1 MCPLGLIGLFGYFH
15 NQCLNNCTCI
25 PTFIF
30 ENFASYTV
38 LSWKLSSISTF
49 KILFHCPLISIVAVN
64 KPAVNLFVALLKVI
78 FLSLACY
85 QCIYLLERVSQW
97 VQSLSGVWLW
107 DPHGL
112 EAARLSCPLPTPRA
126 CSNSCPL
133 SWWCHPTISSSV
145 VPFSSCLQSF
155 PASEFF
161 PVSQFFT
168 SGGQSIEVSASTSV
182 LPMNIHDW
190 FPLGLTSLISLQS
203 KGFSISLQC
212 I

>member
-107 DPHGL
+107 DPMDWKQPGFPVHYQLPELAQTHVHWVGDAIQPSHPL
-112 EAARLSCPLPTPRA
+112 LSPSPPA
-126 CSNSCPL
+126 FNL
-133 SWWCHPTISSSV
+133 SQHLSFFQWVSSSHQV
-145 VPFSSCLQSF
+145 AKVLKFQLQRQSF
-155 PASEFF
+155 QWIFMTDF
-161 PVSQFFT
+161 
-168 SGGQSIEVSASTSV
+168 
-182 LPMNIHDW
+182 L
-190 FPLGLTSLISLQS
+190 
-203 KGFSISLQC
+203 
-212 I
+212 